1 MLERPISKAE
11 WAQVSLGE
19 VASNINDYFDRE
31 RDEATRYIAGE
42 HVDEGTLSVSR
53 WGGTDDDFFPP
64 TFKRKFASGDVLFHS
79 RNIKK
84 VAVPNFSGVTGE
96 KLFVL
101 RSNDPSRLSQEF
113 LGFVLASQGFHH
125 YAERNWS
132 GSVNKFFNWK
142 PLSKFS
148 FRLPPI
154 QEQARLL
161 EPLLAANSVVSE
173 LGSLAFA
180 ARQSMRAL
188 AKELFIE
195 RRKTLAT
202 TRIGTVA
209 TVRNGTTPSRKNPDF
224 WNGTVPW
231 LPTGKVNE
239 RYIEAADE
247 CITDLALQK
256 CSLRL
261 IPAGSTLVAMIG
273 EGTTRGKAA
282 LLRIDATTNQNFA
295 AVSPG
300 EALVPEFLFYQ
311 LESCYEPLR
320 HWSHGTNQHALNT
333 KLVSDFPIWVPDV
346 DEQKE
351 IVAEIAA
358 LESQRVAAER
368 RRDSFKGIYRQISE
382 KVLEA
387 CWV

>member
-1 MLERPISKAE
+1 MLERSTSKGAG
-11 WAQVSLGE
+11 ALVSLDE
-19 VASNINDYFDRE
+19 VASNINEYFNRDL
-31 RDEATRYIAGE
+31 DEATRYVAGE
-42 HVDEGTLSVSR
+42 HVDEGSLSISR
-53 WGGTDDDFFPP
+53 WGQTDDDFFPP
-64 TFKRKFASGDVLFHS
+64 TFKRKFSAGDVLFHS

-84 VAVPNFSGVTGE
+84 VAVPNFAGVTGE

-101 RSNDPSRLSQEF
+101 RSKEPSRLSQEF
-113 LGFVLASQGFHH
+113 LGFILASDGFYR

-148 FRLPPI
+148 FRLPSI

-161 EPLLAANSVVSE
+161 APLLAANDVINS
-173 LGSLAFA
+173 LNSLALT

-195 RRKTLAT
+195 RREVTAT
-202 TRIGTVA
+202 TKIGDVA
-209 TVRNGTTPSRKNPDF
+209 IVRNGTTPSRTNLDY
-224 WNGTVPW
+224 WDGDVPW

-239 RYIEAADE
+239 RYIETADE
-247 CITDLALQK
+247 CITQLALRK

-273 EGTTRGKAA
+273 EGKTRGKSA
-282 LLRIDATTNQNFA
+282 LLKIDATINQNFA

-300 EALVPEFLFYQ
+300 EALIPEFLFYQ

-320 HWSHGTNQHALNT
+320 HWSHGTNQQALNT
-333 KLVSDFPIWVPDV
+333 KLVSDFPIWVPSL
-346 DEQKE
+346 DEQRE

-358 LESQRVAAER
+358 LESQRMAAER
-368 RRDSFKGIYRQISE
+368 RRGSFQTLYRSISS
-382 KVLEA
+382 KVLDGCLA
-387 CWV
+387 